1 MGVFIEQEYRIKR
14 AKGTGR
20 DPKSPKLSGRHS
32 NASKS
37 AFNHKIRH
45 GADKKAYN
53 WTPSKE
59 VTFKITGSGKTAAG
73 IKNGVDYITR
83 NGELEAYCY
92 DGKGTEHTGKGE
104 DFNKE
109 FTSTLSKGN
118 DYDKTYRGENIDHVK
133 NMVFSPPPEAGVSR
147 EDALKATTE
156 FLKETY
162 PDHAFVAVYHDDKEK
177 HPHVHVN
184 LKLRNEHTKRRL
196 RLTKAETR
204 KFRQGFSKKLEGM
217 GYDVTATWKKEP
229 EFKRSI
235 ERLQAENPK
244 RLRNVYKV
252 VDFGETAY
260 QNKPGEKRTP
270 YLTYETLKG
279 GKQVTI
285 WGKDLKNHFDA
296 EKLQPGTLVKIKK
309 LESTRIRSPM
319 FNDDGSIAGYRETQ
333 RSNWQIENIGL
344 ERNRQR
350 EIPKAITRQP
360 DEKAMQL
367 QLERKH
373 EQGHNIGFALEHGF
387 TKDSPEHK
395 KQEPERGWK
404 GLGF

>member
-1 MGVFIEQEYRIKR
+1 MGLYVEQEYRTKR

-20 DPKSPKLSGRHS
+20 DPKAPKLSGRHTH
-32 NASKS
+32 ASKS
-37 AFNHKIRH
+37 AFNYKIRH

-59 VTFKITGSGKTAAG
+59 VAFKITGSGKTAAG
-73 IKNGVDYITR
+73 IKNGIDYITR
-83 NGELEAYCY
+83 DGELEAYYY
-92 DGKGTEHTGKGE
+92 DGDGNEKAGTGQKFNDAITGGMSE
-104 DFNKE
+104 DNNY
-109 FTSTLSKGN
+109 SK
-118 DYDKTYRGENIDHVK
+118 KYRGESIDHVK

-156 FLKETY
+156 FLKEIY

-184 LKLRNEHTKRRL
+184 LKLRNEHTERRL

-204 KFRQGFSKKLEGM
+204 RFRQGFSRKLEGM
-217 GYDVTATWKKEP
+217 GYDVASTWKKD
-229 EFKRSI
+229 FGYKREI
-235 ERLQAENPK
+235 DRLQSENPK

-319 FNDDGSIAGYRETQ
+319 FNDDGSVAGYRETQ

-344 ERNRQR
+344 ERNRER
-350 EIPKAITRQP
+350 EIPKDITRQP

-367 QLERKH
+367 QLDRKH
-373 EQGHNIGFALEHGF
+373 EQGHNIGFVLEHGF

-395 KQEPERGWK
+395 NQKQKFERGWK
-404 GLGF
+404 